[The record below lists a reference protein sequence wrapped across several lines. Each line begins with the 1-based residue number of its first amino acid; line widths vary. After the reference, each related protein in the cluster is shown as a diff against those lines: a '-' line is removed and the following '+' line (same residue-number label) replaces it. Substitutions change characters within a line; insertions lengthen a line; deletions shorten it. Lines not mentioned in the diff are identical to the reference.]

1 MAAAFPGP
9 IPCTRS
15 PSSRAGRALGV
26 TWQLPERDRY
36 SSTREHMEGQIAI
49 LMGGRVAEEIFFN
62 RVSTGA
68 ANDIERATDIARR
81 MVCGYGMSEK
91 LGPLS
96 FSQGEHEIFLGKDF
110 SQRREFSN
118 DTAQIIDAEV
128 HEIVMR
134 NYQRARTIIQDKRRS
149 WPGWPRPCLSGKP
162 WTPRGW
168 PGSWV
173 A

>member
-1 MAAAFPGP
+1 VHKVTI
-9 IPCTRS
+9 IPR
-15 PSSRAGRALGV
+15 GRALGV

-36 SSTREHMEGQIAI
+36 SATREHMEGEIAI
-49 LMGGRVAEEIFFN
+49 LMGGRVSEEIFLN
-62 RVSTGA
+62 QVSTGA
-68 ANDIERATDIARR
+68 ANDIERATAIARR

-96 FSQGEHEIFLGKDF
+96 FGQGEHEIFLGKDF

-134 NYQRARTIIQDKRRS
+134 NYQRARTIIQDKQEILARLAQALLERETLDAQ
-149 WPGWPRPCLSGKP
+149 G
-162 WTPRGW
+162 
-168 PGSWV
+168 V
-173 A
+173 AGIMGGMTDS